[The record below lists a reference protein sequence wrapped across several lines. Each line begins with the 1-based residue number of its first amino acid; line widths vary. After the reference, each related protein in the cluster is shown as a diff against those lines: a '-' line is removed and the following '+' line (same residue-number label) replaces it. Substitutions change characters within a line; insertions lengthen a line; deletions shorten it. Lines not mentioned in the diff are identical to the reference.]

1 MSKYNNTSIYCE
13 CILTDE
19 STEVIY
25 PEQITSVEPITKDF
39 IKVNYHNDEFFTTET
54 LFCKKISFIH
64 KVE

>member
-13 CILTDE
+13 CTLADDSI
-19 STEVIY
+19 EVIY
-25 PEQITSVEPITKDF
+25 PDQIASVEPLTKDF

-54 LFCKKISFIH
+54 LFCKKVSFIH